1 VKGKTNEERRAFW
14 QMAIEMQQESGLS
27 VRKFCE
33 REGLSDA
40 SYFSWRRKLRQE
52 AGKAGVD
59 EPNHGGDVAGG
70 PRLVPVRLVGEG
82 EPDALEVVSPSGL
95 VLRVGGNADT
105 ESVRR
110 LLQLM
115 RDLG

>member
-1 VKGKTNEERRAFW
+1 VKGKTSEERRAFW

-52 AGKAGVD
+52 ADEAGVD
-59 EPNHGGDVAGG
+59 EPDDGEDAGES
-70 PRLVPVRLVGEG
+70 PRLVPVRLVGGG
-82 EPDALEVVSPSGL
+82 EDDALEVVSPSGL